1 MPPPRATSSGPIVRS
16 STGRPR
22 GAKNRLH
29 RPFVEAPHEDF
40 REHGADAIRV
50 CRIEDPTA
58 YLKVIASILPR
69 ELVVESA
76 AADLSDEEL
85 EAMIANL
92 KAQMLEAA
100 REQPLALIS
109 HAS

>member
-1 MPPPRATSSGPIVRS
+1 MQPPPEPGIEIQLCTTRASPWRHRS
-16 STGRPR
+16 
-22 GAKNRLH
+22 
-29 RPFVEAPHEDF
+29 FVETLHENF
-40 REHGADAIRV
+40 RERGADAIRV

-100 REQPLALIS
+100 REQPLARIS

>member
-1 MPPPRATSSGPIVRS
+1 
-16 STGRPR
+16 
-22 GAKNRLH
+22 
-29 RPFVEAPHEDF
+29 
-40 REHGADAIRV
+40 
-50 CRIEDPTA
+50 
-58 YLKVIASILPR
+58 VIASILPR

-100 REQPLALIS
+100 REQPLARIS